1 MNGGRGI
8 IKKTH
13 FENKIIIKILD
24 GFTSEKNKLL
34 KIRKV
39 LLDGDGPRWR
49 HRTNYFYINSLMV
62 ITSQNEFVVYVYKLA
77 WKSI

>member
-13 FENKIIIKILD
+13 FENKIIIRILD

-39 LLDGDGPRWR
+39 LLDGDGPPME
-49 HRTNYFYINSLMV
+49 TL
-62 ITSQNEFVVYVYKLA
+62 NELFLYKLSDA
-77 WKSI
+77 YHI